1 MTTWKKTGINGRK
14 ELQTAL
20 FPMVWSHESGFLNRQ
35 NEQVMQGWHEFLQS
49 LGDLKTT
56 AKDFFEM
63 VGVPISDH
71 LNTWQQ

>member
-1 MTTWKKTGINGRK
+1 
-14 ELQTAL
+14 
-20 FPMVWSHESGFLNRQ
+20 MVWSHESGFLNRQ

-63 VGVPISDH
+63 VGVPIPDRFEH
-71 LNTWQQ
+71 LAATIAEATPLYELCASVLEA

>member
-1 MTTWKKTGINGRK
+1 
-14 ELQTAL
+14 
-20 FPMVWSHESGFLNRQ
+20 MVWSHESGFLNRQ

-63 VGVPISDH
+63 VGVPDGI
-71 LNTWQQ
+71 